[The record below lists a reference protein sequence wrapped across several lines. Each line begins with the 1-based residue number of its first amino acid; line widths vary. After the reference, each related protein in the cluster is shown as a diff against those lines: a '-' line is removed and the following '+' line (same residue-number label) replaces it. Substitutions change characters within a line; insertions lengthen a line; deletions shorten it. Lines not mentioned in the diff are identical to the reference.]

1 MRQGLSVASPHRHLP
16 ALGLHVPLA
25 DLVVALW
32 KKIDQEQEHDLI
44 HMWSIYLHCHH
55 DAGRAPRLD
64 LELPDAGVA
73 LTRVLTPEEEH
84 SNEQLISVIC
94 NKELKLGTHLAI
106 GSWNL
111 RSQQL
116 RYPLDVPHTHQ
127 HWSSEM
133 ARAVWMPGSGFA
145 NN

>member
-1 MRQGLSVASPHRHLP
+1 
-16 ALGLHVPLA
+16 
-25 DLVVALW
+25 
-32 KKIDQEQEHDLI
+32 
-44 HMWSIYLHCHH
+44 MWSIYLHCHH

-73 LTRVLTPEEEH
+73 PTRVLTPEEEH